1 MKNECDIVM
10 DLLFSY
16 SDGVLSDTSKEFV
29 EKHLKTCKNCN
40 KILKDINKEDE
51 KIEEKEIDAFKGI
64 KKKINRK
71 NIFICMSL
79 FFLLGIIIFN
89 IMIFINYNKFA
100 SEMQIFLED
109 NITEEQLKN
118 IENAIKNSTESVEIK
133 YISKEKEL
141 EEVKK
146 WSKSELIG
154 IDTENNPMLASIKI
168 EADKKD
174 IQEITNLVQN
184 MPGIRKIS
192 TNLSMNPYELFIGQ
206 YLIK

>member
-71 NIFICMSL
+71 NIFIC
-79 FFLLGIIIFN
+79 II
-89 IMIFINYNKFA
+89 
-100 SEMQIFLED
+100 
-109 NITEEQLKN
+109 
-118 IENAIKNSTESVEIK
+118 
-133 YISKEKEL
+133 
-141 EEVKK
+141 
-146 WSKSELIG
+146 
-154 IDTENNPMLASIKI
+154 
-168 EADKKD
+168 
-174 IQEITNLVQN
+174 
-184 MPGIRKIS
+184 
-192 TNLSMNPYELFIGQ
+192 
-206 YLIK
+206 

>member
-71 NIFICMSL
+71 NIFICISL

-109 NITEEQLKN
+109 NITKEQLNN

>member
-51 KIEEKEIDAFKGI
+51 KIVEKEIDAFKGI
-64 KKKINRK
+64 KKKIYRK

-141 EEVKK
+141 EDVKK

>member
-71 NIFICMSL
+71 NIFICISL

-109 NITEEQLKN
+109 NITEEQLNN

-184 MPGIRKIS
+184 IPGIRKIS

>member
-141 EEVKK
+141 EDVKK